1 MLYID
6 LFYLFN
12 KSLINLFVCK
22 LSKFI
27 NTMHVDLVHELT
39 ELTYKDIQKIESKK
53 TKNKTNDNIKQ

>member
-1 MLYID
+1 M
-6 LFYLFN
+6 
-12 KSLINLFVCK
+12 
-22 LSKFI
+22 LSKFK